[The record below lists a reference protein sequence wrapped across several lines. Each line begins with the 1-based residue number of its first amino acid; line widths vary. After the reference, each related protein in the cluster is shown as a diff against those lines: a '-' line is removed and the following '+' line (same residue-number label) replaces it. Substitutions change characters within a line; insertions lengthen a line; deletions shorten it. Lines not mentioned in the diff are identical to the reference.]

1 MLENITSRVMKEDST
16 VSKHLMHGTTQC
28 CRISCRRALTGCY
41 GQLQTPPNRI
51 EAQRFLPSFQTSII
65 GLCAGLELTYSI
77 QAFSNSLE
85 AFVNGIEALVHH
97 FFDVVKA
104 SRALVLEAVRYHRV
118 SRSGAPLS
126 S

>member
-1 MLENITSRVMKEDST
+1 MLENVTSRVMKEDST
-16 VSKHLMHGTTQC
+16 ASKRLIHGTTQC
-28 CRISCRRALTGCY
+28 CQISCHRALERRY
-41 GQLQTPPNRI
+41 GQLHMPLNRI

-65 GLCAGLELTYSI
+65 GLCAGLELMYSI

-104 SRALVLEAVRYHRV
+104 TRALVLEAVRYHRV